1 MASLSE
7 LLNPTGGMDEHDYA
21 QLPSMIEE
29 EYEEEYED
37 QPGAVGGPDGGG
49 LLLGLHGGDLPGA
62 EPHSSSSFSH
72 HSQVINLPY
81 FSF

>member
-29 EYEEEYED
+29 EYEEEY
-37 QPGAVGGPDGGG
+37 
-49 LLLGLHGGDLPGA
+49 
-62 EPHSSSSFSH
+62 
-72 HSQVINLPY
+72 
-81 FSF
+81 